1 MAAHGG
7 ARSLLSLS
15 ALVALLVL
23 SGLACSNQKPAPLFT
38 PSSDQ
43 SGYASRFP
51 EAMAAARGRIAEHES
66 KAKREL
72 QAFATYADEI
82 KEPTSYKDVRTV
94 VDLADSAGRSA
105 AYVERRQEVDS
116 AAAFFESQKED
127 ITRSVAGAAQ
137 YTAKQKN
144 CDVDTY
150 GSAAHALEKSVEKGL
165 EKYLREHNEAHAY
178 IEDNQDALGKPN
190 LEKLRKQA
198 DEISDVSYMVHVGIP
213 QSRER
218 VEGMVAEANDV
229 KKTLDRTIEES
240 KTVEADAARSATD
253 KAAAKKRRET
263 AEAAKPRVDSELQQA
278 QQMLEG
284 LEERQKQITKEY
296 EEALDGL
303 RQKLDEKAKAQPE
316 QPKKT

>member
-1 MAAHGG
+1 MRLNALAPS
-7 ARSLLSLS
+7 ALSLS
-15 ALVALLVL
+15 ALVALILGL
-23 SGLACSNQKPAPLFT
+23 SGVACSNQKPAPLFS

-43 SGYASRFP
+43 SGYASRYP
-51 EAMAAARGRIAEHES
+51 EAMASARGRIAEHES
-66 KAKREL
+66 KARRKL
-72 QAFATYADEI
+72 QSFATYADEL

-94 VDLADSAGRSA
+94 VDLADGAGKSA
-105 AYVERRQEVDS
+105 AYVERRQEVD
-116 AAAFFESQKED
+116 ATAAFFEDQKED

-144 CDVDTY
+144 CDVDAY

-165 EKYLREHNEAHAY
+165 EKYLRERNEAQTF
-178 IEDNQDALGKPN
+178 IEDNQDSLGKPN

-229 KKTLDRTIEES
+229 KKTIDRTIEEA
-240 KTVEADAARSATD
+240 KAIEGDAARSQPD
-253 KAAAKKRRET
+253 KAAAKKRREA
-263 AEAAKPRVDSELQQA
+263 AESAKPRVDSEIQQA

-284 LEERQKQITKEY
+284 LEERQKQLTKEY
-296 EEALDGL
+296 DEALDGL
-303 RQKLDEKAKAQPE
+303 KKKLDEKAEA
-316 QPKKT
+316 QPKKA